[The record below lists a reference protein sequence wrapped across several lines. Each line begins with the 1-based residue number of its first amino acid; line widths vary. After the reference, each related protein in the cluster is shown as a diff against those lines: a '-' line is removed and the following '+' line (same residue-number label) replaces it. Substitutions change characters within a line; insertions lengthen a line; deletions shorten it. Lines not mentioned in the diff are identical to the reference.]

1 MENEMMIVPFIWFMI
16 VFTAILSS
24 VVTQMIPY
32 MPKYWHMIKMR
43 IRRVFTRKTYSQ
55 REDVNH
61 LKEIVKANTKH
72 IAEMEMELNNIADLQ
87 EQINNLADKVASK
100 DKNRKHN
107 IRRDVR
113 EYLEELRTDKK

>member
-24 VVTQMIPY
+24 VITSTLPY

-43 IRRVFTRKTYSQ
+43 IKRVFTRKTYSQ

-87 EQINNLADKVASK
+87 QQVNTLAEKIATRDKHRAG
-100 DKNRKHN
+100 N
-107 IRRDVR
+107 IRRAVR
-113 EYLEELRTDKK
+113 EYLEELKNEK